1 MQVRLLVGGLIGQL
15 GPFSYLVL
23 DLLFGQDGRDVF
35 RLKDQA
41 DFDFGIAGGVAVEGT
56 FDLLDGLFEGLD
68 LTEPEAGVTRAQ
80 RKRD

>member
-35 RLKDQA
+35 HLKDQA

-56 FDLLDGLFEGLD
+56 FDLLDGLLKD
-68 LTEPEAGVTRAQ
+68 LT
-80 RKRD
+80 